1 MSSAA
6 ALETGRV
13 ARKNVET
20 VTKGTAMR
28 KLYRFCSCLGFGA
41 AIAAL
46 LSACV
51 KTEVKPELKPGTI
64 KGSFKDQSLV
74 KKKFKK
80 LKNYYLVL
88 YPVGNDK
95 VIPLDENAEV
105 KVRLANFARK
115 KIRIDEWY
123 MDVPNNV
130 ILYYRPFDLK
140 VRRFIPSEWE
150 KVSPEIKGQARRFEL
165 VLMPKNSVLITR
177 RLDFLKDI
185 KLPKGTPRRFLMLAE
200 LNLTS
205 VKVRSSMFSI
215 EVKQK

>member
-1 MSSAA
+1 
-6 ALETGRV
+6 
-13 ARKNVET
+13 
-20 VTKGTAMR
+20 MR
-28 KLYRFCSCLGFGA
+28 KLYHICACLTFGA
-41 AIAAL
+41 TMAML
-46 LSACV
+46 LPGCV
-51 KTEVKPELKPGTI
+51 KTEVKPEMKPGTI
-64 KGSFKDQSLV
+64 KGSFKDHSTV

-105 KVRLANFARK
+105 KLRLANFARK

-123 MDVPNNV
+123 MDVPNNI
-130 ILYYRPFDLK
+130 ILYYRPFDMK
-140 VRRFIPSEWE
+140 VRRFIPSEWQ
-150 KVSPEIKGQARRFEL
+150 KVTPEIKGQARRFQLE
-165 VLMPKNSVLITR
+165 LMPKNSVLVTR
-177 RLDFLKDI
+177 KLDFLEDI
-185 KLPKGTPRRFLMLAE
+185 KVPEGKTRRFLMLAE